1 MKINKNLLLIAAL
14 IVGTIGF
21 TNCGGGDTKTNTAAN
36 NSNKT
41 VATTNTATP
50 ANTTTPANTE
60 APKNTEVAKT
70 TETTGDKIGVPECD
84 EYIEKYEACLNSKVP
99 EAQRAMFKSSFET
112 MRKTWKESAAN
123 PQAKAAL
130 ATGCKQ
136 AIETAKTSMSSFAC
150 TW

>member
-1 MKINKNLLLIAAL
+1 MKINKNALLIAAL

-21 TNCGGGDTKTNTAAN
+21 TNCGSGVTNTTNAPAN

-41 VATTNTATP
+41 VATTNA
-50 ANTTTPANTE
+50 ATPANTE
-60 APKNTEVAKT
+60 APKNTEAAK

-123 PQAKAAL
+123 PQAKASL